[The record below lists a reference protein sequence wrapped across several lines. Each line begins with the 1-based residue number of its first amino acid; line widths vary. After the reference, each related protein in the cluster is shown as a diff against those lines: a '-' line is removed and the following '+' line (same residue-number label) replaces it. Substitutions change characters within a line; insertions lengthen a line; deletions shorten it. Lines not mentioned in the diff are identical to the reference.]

1 MSKAWFTVP
10 TLQTGADSGF
20 CSLTSW
26 GPPTAGELQARPASE
41 TETLFIKFQAHNA
54 LRKGS
59 SPLRK

>member
-1 MSKAWFTVP
+1 MSKAWFTVL

-26 GPPTAGELQARPASE
+26 GPPTAGELQVRPASE
-41 TETLFIKFQAHNA
+41 TKTLFIKFQAHNA

-59 SPLRK
+59 SRLRK